1 MTIVT
6 GATGHIGNTLIRE
19 LTAKGEKVRALI
31 PPSEDRSPLEGL
43 KVELVESDVR
53 NLDSLMEAFKGCD
66 IAYHLAGVI
75 SIVPG
80 KRDLMHRVNVGGA
93 RNVVEACL
101 TTGVKRLIYTSSIHA
116 IAEPSHGIP
125 IDETLPFDPDRTIG
139 DYGRSKALAARE
151 VLKGIG
157 RGLNAVIVCP
167 TGVTGPY
174 DYRVSEMGQL
184 ITDFLKRKLKA
195 YVAGSYDFV
204 DVRDVVKGHILA
216 GQKGESGQTYIL
228 SGERITVAE
237 LLSTLEEITGVK
249 APSLKLPRRL
259 ARAVGVL
266 ASPYYW
272 LAKAK
277 PLFTAY
283 SIDVL
288 ASNSLVSSEK
298 ARRELGYSS
307 RPIKESIEDAIEWFR
322 EAGMVESLTML

>member
-1 MTIVT
+1 MNVVT
-6 GATGHIGNTLIRE
+6 GATGHIGNVLIRE
-19 LTAKGEKVRALI
+19 LTAKREKVRAVV
-31 PPSEDRSPLEGL
+31 PPREDTSPLERLQVDLIEG
-43 KVELVESDVR
+43 DVR
-53 NLDSLMEAFKGCD
+53 NIDSLIRAFEGCD
-66 IAYHLAGVI
+66 IVYHLAGII

-80 KRDLMHRVNVGGA
+80 KRNLMHQVNVEGA

-101 TTGVKRLIYTSSIHA
+101 STGVKRLIYTSSIHA
-116 IAEPSHGIP
+116 IAEPPHGTT
-125 IDETLPFDPDRTIG
+125 IDETLPFDPNRTIG

-151 VLKGIG
+151 VLKGI
-157 RGLNAVIVCP
+157 RKGLNAVIVCP

-174 DYRVSEMGQL
+174 DYKVSEMGQL
-184 ITDFLKRKLKA
+184 IMDFLERKLKA

-204 DVRDVVKGHILA
+204 DVRDVARGHILA
-216 GQKGESGQTYIL
+216 GQKGEAGQTYIL

-237 LLSTLEEITGVK
+237 LLSTLKEITGVK
-249 APSLKLPRRL
+249 PPSLKMPRRL

-272 LAKAK
+272 LTKTR

-307 RPIKESIEDAIEWFR
+307 RPVRESIQNAIEWFK
-322 EAGMVESLTML
+322 EAGMV

>member
-1 MTIVT
+1 MNVVT
-6 GATGHIGNTLIRE
+6 GATGHIGNTLIRV
-19 LTAKGEKVRALI
+19 LSAKREKVRVVI
-31 PPSEDRSPLEGL
+31 PPREDTSPLEGL
-43 KVELVESDVR
+43 QVDLTEGDVR
-53 NLDSLMEAFKGCD
+53 NIDSLIRAFEGCD
-66 IAYHLAGVI
+66 IVYHLAGII

-80 KRDLMHRVNVGGA
+80 KRNLMHQVNVLGA

-101 TTGVKRLIYTSSIHA
+101 STGVKRLIYTSSIHA
-116 IAEPSHGIP
+116 IAEPPHGTA

-139 DYGRSKALAARE
+139 DYGKSKALAARE
-151 VLKGIG
+151 VLKGI
-157 RGLNAVIVCP
+157 RKGLNAVIVCP

-174 DYRVSEMGQL
+174 DYKVSEMGQL
-184 ITDFLKRKLKA
+184 IMNFLEKKLKA

-204 DVRDVVKGHILA
+204 DVRDVARGHILA
-216 GQKGESGQTYIL
+216 GQKGEAGQTYIL
-228 SGERITVAE
+228 SGEQITVTE
-237 LLSTLEEITGVK
+237 LLSTLERITGVK
-249 APSLKLPRRL
+249 APSLKMPRRL

-298 ARRELGYSS
+298 ARRELGYCS
-307 RPIKESIEDAIEWFR
+307 RPLKESIKDATEWFK
-322 EAGMVESLTML
+322 EAGMV